1 MSHPHQAHTD
11 PRDHLLSPEEVHASP
26 HYVMYSVF
34 RTAVPLTSPDT
45 EAAEEAV
52 LETGVTIRGWYDI
65 GGFRADADLMLWA
78 LAEDA
83 RPLQAAYHALRR
95 SELGQSLDPVWSC
108 IGVHRPAE
116 FNRGHTPACFSGVA
130 PRPWACVYPFV
141 RSYDWYCMEDER
153 RSRMLAEHGRMGRE
167 YPDVPGS
174 TTSAF
179 ALNDYEWLLAFEAD
193 ELHRLTDAMRHQR
206 GSEARLHV
214 RAELPFFTGP
224 RIDLKE
230 GAARQPQE

>member
-11 PRDHLLSPEEVHASP
+11 PATTCFPPEEVHASP

-108 IGVHRPAE
+108 IGCIASRVQPRPHTRL
-116 FNRGHTPACFSGVA
+116 FLGCRTPALGMCLPLRAQLRLV
-130 PRPWACVYPFV
+130 
-141 RSYDWYCMEDER
+141 
-153 RSRMLAEHGRMGRE
+153 LHGRRA
-167 YPDVPGS
+167 P
-174 TTSAF
+174 
-179 ALNDYEWLLAFEAD
+179 LQ
-193 ELHRLTDAMRHQR
+193 DA
-206 GSEARLHV
+206 G
-214 RAELPFFTGP
+214 
-224 RIDLKE
+224 
-230 GAARQPQE
+230 